1 MNDRDSTMALVACFV
16 HGNDEAATNMLP
28 TTIEGGREAA
38 ADLATFAAALLIN
51 WSREVGCQPHE
62 LLAEIALGQA
72 LDSTTR

>member
-16 HGNDEAATNMLP
+16 YGNDKAAARILP
-28 TTIEGGREAA
+28 TTVQGGKEAA
-38 ADLATFAAALLIN
+38 SDLATFAAALLIN
-51 WSREVGCQPHE
+51 WSQEVGCQPHE